1 MPDRL
6 GDQVRLRHA
15 IDAISEIENYTKDI
29 SFEGFNEN
37 SMVQDACIRQ
47 LGVIGE
53 ACNRISK
60 NLQESSPQIEWKAII
75 GLRNI
80 VIHEY
85 FGIDIQIVWNVIE
98 VELPNLKKQMTEL
111 LSS

>member
-15 IDAISEIENYTKDI
+15 IDAISEIENYTKGL
-29 SFEGFNEN
+29 SFEKFVEN

-47 LGVIGE
+47 LGILGE
-53 ACNRISK
+53 ACNRMTK
-60 NLQESSPQIEWKAII
+60 NLQDNNQQIDWKAII

-80 VIHEY
+80 VIHQY
-85 FGIDIQIVWNVIE
+85 FGIDIQIV
-98 VELPNLKKQMTEL
+98 
-111 LSS
+111 